1 MKRIAKVLCFVLCLC
16 MFGSCF
22 GTESV
27 CAASKNTIT
36 VYQGTYINSG
46 YIKYLKSVR
55 TVYSSNSK
63 VVPAKFKWKAS
74 DFSKTSVENWSRT
87 FLYAKGIG
95 TATVKVT
102 TKAGKTYRY
111 TIRVIKKP
119 KLKSM
124 SLSYINGNVVK
135 SLPNGKRL
143 NLRKGSRVVI
153 MSSYYPK
160 YSRVNMGLY
169 ASGKTQKYYWDSL
182 NNKLYIKGDTV
193 GKTKVFFKDKNT
205 GIIKYFYINVIN

>member
-1 MKRIAKVLCFVLCLC
+1 M
-16 MFGSCF
+16 
-22 GTESV
+22 
-27 CAASKNTIT
+27 
-36 VYQGTYINSG
+36 
-46 YIKYLKSVR
+46 KSVR
-55 TVYSSNSK
+55 TVYSSNGK

-74 DFSKTSVENWSRT
+74 DFSKTSVENWKRT

-111 TIRVIKKP
+111 IIRVIKKP
-119 KLKSM
+119 RLKSM
-124 SLSYINGNVVK
+124 SLSYINGNVIK

-160 YSRVNMGLY
+160 YSKVNMGLY
-169 ASGKTQKYYWDSL
+169 ASGKTQKYYWDNL
-182 NNKLYIKGDTV
+182 NSKLYIKGATV
-193 GKTKVFFKDKNT
+193 GKTKVFFKDKIT
-205 GIIKYFYINVIN
+205 GIIRYFYINVVN